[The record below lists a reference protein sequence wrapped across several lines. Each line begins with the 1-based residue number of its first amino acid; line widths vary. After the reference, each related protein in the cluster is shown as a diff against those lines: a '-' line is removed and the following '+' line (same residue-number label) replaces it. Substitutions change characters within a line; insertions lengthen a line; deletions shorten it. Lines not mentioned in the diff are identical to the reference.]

1 MEKTLLGPFQVLLA
15 ATPLFGAE
23 CTQVGTWYKIAVPD
37 LGMRVIPV
45 YIEGAQDLRI
55 SSGKVYLV
63 RFSGLDVR
71 FNADSST
78 AQYATADFIECVGIV
93 ETQESEGIW
102 LRQRPADKKREG
114 FESALSKT

>member
-15 ATPLFGAE
+15 ATPLFGAA
-23 CTQVGTWYKIAVPD
+23 CTQVGTWYKAAVPE

-55 SSGKVYLV
+55 SSGKVYFV
-63 RFSGLDVR
+63 RFSGVDVR
-71 FNADSST
+71 FDAGGIT

-93 ETQESEGIW
+93 EARESGDIW
-102 LRQRPADKKREG
+102 LRQRLGGKQKEG
-114 FESALSKT
+114 IESALSK

>member
-1 MEKTLLGPFQVLLA
+1 MEKTVLGPFQVLLA

-23 CTQVGTWYKIAVPD
+23 CTQVGTWYQAAVPEQ
-37 LGMRVIPV
+37 GMKVVPV
-45 YIEGAQDLRI
+45 YIEGAQDMHI
-55 SSGKVYLV
+55 SSGKVFFV

-71 FNADSST
+71 FHAESFT
-78 AQYATADFIECVGIV
+78 VQYATADFIECVGIV

>member
-1 MEKTLLGPFQVLLA
+1 MEKTVLGPFQVLLA

-23 CTQVGTWYKIAVPD
+23 CTQVGTWYQAAVPEQ
-37 LGMRVIPV
+37 GMKVVPV
-45 YIEGAQDLRI
+45 YIEGVQDLRI

-71 FNADSST
+71 FDVEGTT

-93 ETQESEGIW
+93 EAQGNGGIR
-102 LRQRPADKKREG
+102 LRQRPVDKKKEG
-114 FESALSKT
+114 FESALSKV

>member
-78 AQYATADFIECVGIV
+78 AQYATADFVECVGIV
-93 ETQESEGIW
+93 EAQESGDIWLHPRLGDKQKEGI
-102 LRQRPADKKREG
+102 
-114 FESALSKT
+114 ESALSK